1 MKSKNLALTNGIVG
15 LVGGIILLF
24 GGWFIAGGIVSD
36 AATGSVSNTSGA
48 AAFLNILKIAV
59 AVYGQMLVERIFLKI
74 RKPVKI
80 WDVVITY
87 RFIKE
92 LRSID

>member
-1 MKSKNLALTNGIVG
+1 MRLKDLTGETFSRLTVIERAESAPNGNARWLCQCSCGRQVVVDSYRLRKGITKSCG
-15 LVGGIILLF
+15 
-24 GGWFIAGGIVSD
+24 
-36 AATGSVSNTSGA
+36 
-48 AAFLNILKIAV
+48 
-59 AVYGQMLVERIFLKI
+59 YGQMLVERIFLKI